1 MLPTNDSWLAIV
13 LLPSIFCFEYDLCNI
28 VSYVCDS
35 GLEKPR
41 FDLKIIDERKCET
54 QKTAAKSAI
63 CERISGNA
71 DNFAKFSLQV
81 ACYRRIEATLFSS
94 IKLLCA
100 SVERNVVS
108 TSLKLWSEKFL
119 RMYSNDKNK
128 VSLSLCLSFDANAR
142 P

>member
-1 MLPTNDSWLAIV
+1 M
-13 LLPSIFCFEYDLCNI
+13 
-28 VSYVCDS
+28 CDS

>member
-13 LLPSIFCFEYDLCNI
+13 LLPSIFCFEYDSCNT
-28 VSYVCDS
+28 VSYVYDS

-108 TSLKLWSEKFL
+108 TSLKRSEKFL